1 MAKTTESADKY
12 KRMKPTINIKTEGF
26 LKKFF
31 IDKQVKQ
38 IQVADKIGIT
48 RASLGGIL
56 SRNGKISIDSF
67 ATIADVIGCDM
78 KIVLTDRETGQQW
91 TCDETTR
98 PKAHDENEITEI
110 PEHLEEDQ
118 AENTAS
124 APVNK
129 NSREFIEGMFAE
141 MSKQTEQK
149 KKK

>member
-1 MAKTTESADKY
+1 MAKTTESSDKY

-56 SRNGKISIDSF
+56 SRNGKISLDSF

-91 TCDETTR
+91 ICDETTR
-98 PKAHDENEITEI
+98 PKVNDKKEIAET
-110 PEHLEEDQ
+110 PEQLEEKQ
-118 AENTAS
+118 TQNTVS
-124 APVNK
+124 EPVIEHT
-129 NSREFIEGMFAE
+129 REAIEGMFAE
-141 MSKQTEQK
+141 MSRAAEQK